1 MEAPILIQDIPMQI
15 VNELAAY
22 GPVDL
27 KNYVVTPEGS
37 TAPTFR
43 AETKSGE
50 ALPAGIICTE
60 DGLFTGIPAR
70 GTSNNYDIVLIAENE
85 AGAIQVEFVLA
96 IQPAPVSGDAAYLDQ
111 LKAQVWQAVD
121 ENLPLPDLGD
131 IYGKD
136 ITVLE
141 IYYLLERW
149 GVLKIWD
156 AFNLDP
162 PGALQPLQLEGMS
175 EHYNV
180 YDRGSCLVACPKD
193 LFSHERTLE
202 DGLRTARAM
211 ADEVYR
217 RGWTVELSGFDKLT
231 RAAWVQIQHLG
242 DQYGKALDVIN
253 FEPTPEDVKLYTSQA
268 AALGMRNAE

>member
-1 MEAPILIQDIPMQI
+1 MQAPVLIKAIPTQV

-27 KNYVVTPEGS
+27 KQYIQSPKGS
-37 TAPTFR
+37 PSPTFT
-43 AETKSGE
+43 AETKTGAS
-50 ALPAGIICTE
+50 LPAGMICTP
-60 DGLFTGIPAR
+60 DGLLTGIPAR
-70 GTSNNYDIVLIAENE
+70 GTSNHYDIIITATNE
-85 AGAIQVEFVLA
+85 AGDIQVEFALT
-96 IQPAPVSGDAAYLDQ
+96 IQPSPVSGDAAYLDQ
-111 LKAQVWQAVD
+111 LKAQIWEAV
-121 ENLPLPDLGD
+121 ENNLPIPDLGD
-131 IYGKD
+131 IYGKE
-136 ITVLE
+136 ITALE

-162 PGALQPLQLEGMS
+162 PGELQLLPLAGMS
-175 EHYNV
+175 EHYHV
-180 YDRGSCLVACPKD
+180 YDRGSCLVACPKE

-231 RAAWVQIQHLG
+231 RAAWIQLQHLG
-242 DQYGKALDVIN
+242 DKHGKRLDVIN
-253 FEPTPEDVKLYTSQA
+253 FEPTPEDVKLYTTQA
-268 AALGMRNAE
+268 NAMGIRPAE